1 MQKAVSV
8 SWVSYLFTFTGD
20 SWAGRC
26 LEGLLVTD
34 GHAVLEKRGAKQG
47 EWGTIRKPLHDWT
60 GGAALSQ
67 GTSQ

>member
-1 MQKAVSV
+1 MQEAVNV
-8 SWVSYLFTFTGD
+8 SWVSYLDTFTGD
-20 SWAGRC
+20 FWAGRC
-26 LEGLLVTD
+26 LEGLSVTD

-47 EWGTIRKPLHDWT
+47 EQGTIRKRDWT